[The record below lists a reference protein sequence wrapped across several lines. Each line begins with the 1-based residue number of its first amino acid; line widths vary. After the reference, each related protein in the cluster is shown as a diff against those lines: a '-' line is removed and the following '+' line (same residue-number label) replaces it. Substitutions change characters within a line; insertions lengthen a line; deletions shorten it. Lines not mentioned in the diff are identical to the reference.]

1 MIMMDNKLMIRF
13 QNYDNDGQQ
22 VDDRV
27 PKLR

>member
-1 MIMMDNKLMIRF
+1 MDNKLMIGF